1 MYFWL
6 KTFLAVSKSCNI
18 IAIIFARSFNQNVSA
33 SLDSLVMES
42 ATPYKNKLYRAVSRC
57 ERCSS
62 LCHLHFLFRLSV
74 SSMDL
79 SQPSVASRKELWEG
93 RAKNNQPCR
102 NCQVSWIS
110 YVPSFPSRCPQ
121 RWTFPATGG
130 IGSERQWWAPFY
142 VSQSVLPIINNW
154 ISRSSQI

>member
-1 MYFWL
+1 MGVRIKRQQKVVIHYFWL

-33 SLDSLVMES
+33 SLDSLVME
-42 ATPYKNKLYRAVSRC
+42 TTNPYKNKLYRAVSRC

-121 RWTFPATGG
+121 R
-130 IGSERQWWAPFY
+130 
-142 VSQSVLPIINNW
+142 
-154 ISRSSQI
+154 